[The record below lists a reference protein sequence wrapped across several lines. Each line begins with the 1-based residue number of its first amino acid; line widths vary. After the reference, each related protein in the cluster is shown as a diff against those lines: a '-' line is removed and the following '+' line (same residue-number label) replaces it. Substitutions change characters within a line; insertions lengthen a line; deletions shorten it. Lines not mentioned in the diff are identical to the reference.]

1 MKPRVL
7 KSIMMGLAVLVV
19 SVGSARAA
27 SYQATANDQDKAASS
42 STSAESQPKNS
53 STAANPSDVKTVD
66 GIMAAV
72 YDVISGPSGPRNWDR
87 FHSLFLP
94 QATLATVE
102 AKPGAAPELMVVG
115 PDGYIK
121 LAQPYF
127 DKEGFFENEIGR
139 RSEAYGAVTHVW
151 STYASR
157 HTKDGNPFERGIN
170 SFQLVNDG
178 ERWWVLSILWDSE
191 RKGNV
196 IPGKYLKTVREK

>member
-1 MKPRVL
+1 MKPRV
-7 KSIMMGLAVLVV
+7 MVVGLAILV
-19 SVGSARAA
+19 SSAGWARAA
-27 SYQATANDQDKAASS
+27 SYQTTATDQEKAASS
-42 STSAESQPKNS
+42 NNSAEAQAKNS
-53 STAANPSDVKTVD
+53 STAANSSDVKTVD

-72 YDVISGPSGPRNWDR
+72 YDVISGPPGPRNWDR
-87 FHSLFLP
+87 FHTLFLP

-102 AKPGAAPELMVVG
+102 AKPGAAPELMVVS

-157 HTKDGNPFERGIN
+157 HTKDGKPFERGIN

-178 ERWWVLSILWDSE
+178 TRWWVLSILWDSE
-191 RKGNV
+191 RKGNM
-196 IPGKYLKTVREK
+196 IPSKYLKTVRDK